1 MSSAGTNGT
10 DGTDLGTTLTT
21 QGDIVYRDASG
32 LARLGAG
39 TAGQVLQSG
48 GTGANVS
55 WVDAS
60 GGKTLGVTELVNST
74 RTTFSNGNNVLL
86 WSTSYTQIKANS
98 KLKFEILLHA
108 QQPTEG
114 ALNMRFSYDG
124 TNYDGYITYTYTG
137 MNWQTADS
145 GNFMLD
151 GSATTGSKTIEIRAY
166 PNDGSTILPYTV
178 FNPNSS
184 DDSRLAQTRSTII
197 ITEYDF

>member
-10 DGTDLGTTLTT
+10 DGTDLTTTLTT

-60 GGKTLGVTELVNST
+60 GGKTLGVTELSNST
-74 RTTFSNGNNVLL
+74 RTAFSDAASFTV

-98 KLKFEILLHA
+98 KLKFDIILHGK
-108 QQPTEG
+108 QPRAG
-114 ALNMRFSYDG
+114 AINIRFTYDG
-124 TNYDGYITYTYTG
+124 TNYDGRIGYNYHG
-137 MNWQTADS
+137 QPWQVFHAGS
-145 GNFMLD
+145 FMID
-151 GSATTGSKTIEIRAY
+151 GSATTGSKTIEIISRSE
-166 PNDGSTILPYTV
+166 DSTVDSCFAV
-178 FNPNSS
+178 FNPNST
-184 DDSRLAQTRSTII
+184 DDPRLAQTRSSII